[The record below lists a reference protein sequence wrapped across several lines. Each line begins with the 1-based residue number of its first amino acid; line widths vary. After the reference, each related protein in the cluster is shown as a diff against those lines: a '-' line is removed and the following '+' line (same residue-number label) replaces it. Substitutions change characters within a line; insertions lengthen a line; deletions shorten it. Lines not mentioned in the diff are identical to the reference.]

1 MAAMQRHAPT
11 NMATLHQQHQ
21 QRQPSFNDSS
31 FPSLWP
37 KTRPLT
43 SFYNYPSIGHGMTMN
58 PLAMAAAAAAAPLNG
73 PFTTSVP
80 SVAALNHAALR
91 LQERQQQQQPYYELR
106 PPLPSANS
114 LYELAMYTDMMGR
127 NHLGWGMT
135 TTTPPDDAAAFR
147 RVLEG
152 LQHQANRN
160 NHDDDDDDEM

>member
-1 MAAMQRHAPT
+1 
-11 NMATLHQQHQ
+11 
-21 QRQPSFNDSS
+21 
-31 FPSLWP
+31 
-37 KTRPLT
+37 
-43 SFYNYPSIGHGMTMN
+43 MTMN
-58 PLAMAAAAAAAPLNG
+58 SLAAAAPLNG

-91 LQERQQQQQPYYELR
+91 LQERQQQPYYELR

-135 TTTPPDDAAAFR
+135 TATPPDDAAAFR
-147 RVLEG
+147 HVLEG

-160 NHDDDDDDEM
+160 NHDDDDDEM